1 MQLQEGFGVKKLRNN
16 CVERRFMET
25 EMSIILSSEQRAR
38 ICLRTLLR
46 EEKHMGSVAKT
57 VRFSLS
63 GESISTID

>member
-1 MQLQEGFGVKKLRNN
+1 MEKLRSN
-16 CVERRFMET
+16 CVKPGFMET

-46 EEKHMGSVAKT
+46 EETHMGSVAKT

-63 GESISTID
+63 DESISTID